1 LNTTVIKYILKEGL
15 LVSTRLG
22 PGNVWYNNIIYKVDD
37 TRIVLS
43 LIDSYLEN
51 IIMLNSHFELKYAN
65 EFFEY
70 VFEGIVVDINPKH
83 PRCVTVLVKKAEE
96 LVNTRFFP
104 RYDTYIAST
113 IKKLWDDVW
122 HFSIVNN
129 ICLDGMAFICKHELN
144 YGDEIDI
151 CIYLPDV
158 EVICTRGKVLR
169 KRHTNNLFNY
179 SLQFIQMDETGSIKL
194 SDYLAIADEINSNL
208 TNFFLEHVK
217 DQLI

>member
-15 LVSTRLG
+15 LVNTRLG

-37 TRIVLS
+37 THIVLS

-51 IIMLNSHFELKYAN
+51 IIMLNSHLELKYAN

-83 PRCVTVLVKKAEE
+83 PRSVTVLVKKAEE

-113 IKKLWDDVW
+113 IKNLWDDVW

-129 ICLDGMAFICKHELN
+129 ICLGGMAFICKHELN
-144 YGDEIDI
+144 YGEEIDI
-151 CIYLPDV
+151 CIYLPNV

-169 KRHTNNLFNY
+169 KRYTNNLFNY
-179 SLQFIQMDETGSIKL
+179 SLQFIQMDEGGSIRL
-194 SDYLAIADEINSNL
+194 SNYLAIADEINSNL
-208 TNFFLEHVK
+208 TNFFLEYVK
-217 DQLI
+217 DQL